1 MLFYEPGIIDIADFP
16 LIHKSSPE
24 PIAETLSQEE
34 KTTDGEIPM
43 IPEEFYQVQIADDEL
58 AKSIQE
64 INHPLAQ
71 MSQDSEAEENNDDN
85 FDEIAAN
92 FEGMLVEDVAQG
104 IIDEITKMLGG
115 NTSALYLCTDGQSEL
130 MLYNAEETCAVLDTS
145 NEFAK
150 ELLAGNSVCVS
161 SDVLASGILSD
172 GIVPEDLNNCVSFL
186 ALPLEMMGMLLGVLF
201 LGFEIEIGEEFEQV
215 KDVLG
220 PYMDKLKEALG

>member
-1 MLFYEPGIIDIADFP
+1 MLFYEPGRIDIGDFP
-16 LIHKSSPE
+16 LINKSSPE
-24 PIAETLSQEE
+24 PIAETLPQEE
-34 KTTDGEIPM
+34 KLAQAEIPM
-43 IPEEFYQVQIADDEL
+43 IPEEFYQVQIAEDEL

-64 INHPLAQ
+64 INQPSVQ
-71 MSQDSEAEENNDDN
+71 VSQDSDTEQNSDDG

-92 FEGMLVEDVAQG
+92 FEGMLVEDVAQR
-104 IIDEITKMLGG
+104 IINEITEMLGG
-115 NTSALYLCTDGQSEL
+115 NASALYLCTDGQSEL

-161 SDVLASGILSD
+161 SDVLTSGILSD

-220 PYMDKLKEALG
+220 PYMDKLKESLG

>member
-1 MLFYEPGIIDIADFP
+1 MLFYEPGKIEIESFP
-16 LIHKSSPE
+16 LIQKAKPE
-24 PIAETLSQEE
+24 PVVQTPEPQTNIV
-34 KTTDGEIPM
+34 DDEIPV
-43 IPEEFYQVQIADDEL
+43 IPDEFYKVQIADDEL
-58 AKSIQE
+58 AKSIRE
-64 INHPLAQ
+64 INQDIELPD
-71 MSQDSEAEENNDDN
+71 SDTTEQDSDDN

>member
-1 MLFYEPGIIDIADFP
+1 MLFYEPGKIDIGDFP
-16 LIHKSSPE
+16 LINKSSPE

-34 KTTDGEIPM
+34 KLAQAEIPM
-43 IPEEFYQVQIADDEL
+43 IPEEFYQVQIAEDEL

-64 INHPLAQ
+64 INQPSVQ
-71 MSQDSEAEENNDDN
+71 MLQNSDTEQNNDDG

-104 IIDEITKMLGG
+104 IIDEITQMLGG
-115 NTSALYLCTDGQSEL
+115 NASALYLCTDGQSEL

-161 SDVLASGILSD
+161 SDVLTSGILSD

-220 PYMDKLKEALG
+220 PYMDKLKESLG